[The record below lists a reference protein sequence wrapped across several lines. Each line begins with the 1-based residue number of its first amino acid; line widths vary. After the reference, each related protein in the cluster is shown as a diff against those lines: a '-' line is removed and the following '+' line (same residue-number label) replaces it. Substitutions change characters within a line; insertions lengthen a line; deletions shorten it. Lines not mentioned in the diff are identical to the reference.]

1 MSITYSS
8 LVAAKGN
15 SGSIANWV
23 SYTKLDLPPIVD
35 EAQALL
41 WSALRCREMMTM
53 MDFNIPIGGSMVP
66 LPPGFLDP
74 IGRMYCPSV
83 NLSVRHKDSEFVQ
96 RNRNYSE
103 TSGTLGNN
111 PITTGVLGSSLL
123 TVNLPN
129 HGLSQESTINLSG
142 ATTVDGV
149 SPNGTFGIE
158 TIVDAN
164 NFIVDTVTGSA
175 TVGGV
180 TGGGA
185 SIAYLCDNLVQAFAN
200 WWAIWDEEIHFDC
213 AGNQSLNYQLQYFRS
228 LPLLSTTNQS
238 NFLTN
243 RYPQLMRTACVAAA
257 ADFMKDD
264 TEYQKG
270 VARLQGMIQ
279 QISIENDMQYR
290 GLELDAETP

>member
-1 MSITYSS
+1 LAMTYSS
-8 LVAAKGN
+8 LTAPKN
-15 SGSIANWV
+15 TSGSVATWV
-23 SYTKLDLPPIVD
+23 AYTKLDLPPIVD

-41 WSALRCREMMTM
+41 YSSLRTREMMTQF
-53 MDFNIPIGGSMVP
+53 DFNIPIGGSFIA
-66 LPPGFLDP
+66 LPPRFLEG

-96 RNRNYSE
+96 RNRNYTE

-111 PITTGVLGSSLL
+111 PITTGAIGSSLL
-123 TVNLPN
+123 TINLPQ
-129 HGLSQESTINLSG
+129 HGFSQESSINLSG

-149 SPNGTFGIE
+149 NPNGTFGIE
-158 TIVDAN
+158 TIVDVN
-164 NFIVDTVTGSA
+164 NFIVDTITGSA

-185 SIAYLCDNLVQAFAN
+185 SVAYLVDNLVQAFAN

-213 AGNQSLNYQLQYFRS
+213 AGNQSLNYQLQYYQS
-228 LPLLSTTNQS
+228 LPLLSSTNQS

-264 TEYQKG
+264 NEYQKG
-270 VARLQGMIQ
+270 MQRLQQMIM
-279 QISIENDMQYR
+279 QISVENDMQYR
-290 GLELDAETP
+290 GMELDTETP